1 MSERHLVW
9 LLLGLVAGLVLGA
22 LLGLVVPRS
31 GRYAPLNDPGA
42 VLVMDTATGRVWEL
56 SASDR
61 LSHARWTAAPA
72 LPGAGSGQGNEGEK
86 EESRATNPAG
96 EAAAPS
102 ASAPPTRTIP
112 APPPAEQA
120 PPPPPGKAPP
130 APPWQAPPA
139 PPPTRR

>member
-1 MSERHLVW
+1 MSDRHLVW
-9 LLLGLVAGLVLGA
+9 LLLGLVAGLVMGA
-22 LLGLVVPRS
+22 VLGLVVPRP

-61 LSHARWTAAPA
+61 LSHAKWTAAPA
-72 LPGAGSGQGNEGEK
+72 LPGPGSAPRNEGDKEK
-86 EESRATNPAG
+86 AGVTTPTEEAG
-96 EAAAPS
+96 APS
-102 ASAPPTRTIP
+102 AT
-112 APPPAEQA
+112 APPPRTVPPPPPGQQA
-120 PPPPPGKAPP
+120 PPPSPGKAPP